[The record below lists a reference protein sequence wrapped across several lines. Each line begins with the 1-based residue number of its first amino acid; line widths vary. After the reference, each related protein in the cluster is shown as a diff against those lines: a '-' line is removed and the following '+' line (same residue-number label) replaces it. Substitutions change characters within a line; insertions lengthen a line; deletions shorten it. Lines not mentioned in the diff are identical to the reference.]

1 MKAAANFRFYQR
13 LIFPEGWRCDYS
25 LSSDLF
31 FLLRSTSPEKYQLQ
45 QIWLLM
51 LHFFFFFFFLG
62 EATVKPVMDVAPT
75 QPRSRKA
82 APTNV
87 WHSARWEL
95 AEKNTLTAAAT
106 KVFSKRNKGSA
117 MRENVPHDQIQSRL
131 TCGSLSRRGP
141 AAGPSNS
148 LKRPRS
154 NHAPSGIG
162 RAEAADWMRSYNHDR
177 FGDKCS
183 FSSVRGKLRRIS
195 ISCRS

>member
-31 FLLRSTSPEKYQLQ
+31 FSSSLYLSGEISASANLVADAALLLLRGSDSQTCDGCRAS
-45 QIWLLM
+45 
-51 LHFFFFFFFLG
+51 
-62 EATVKPVMDVAPT
+62 
-75 QPRSRKA
+75 A
-82 APTNV
+82 APFTK
-87 WHSARWEL
+87 SDSDKCL
-95 AEKNTLTAAAT
+95 ALCAVGTRREKHPDSCCHQGVLKEEQEICYA
-106 KVFSKRNKGSA
+106 G
-117 MRENVPHDQIQSRL
+117 NVPHDQIQSRL
-131 TCGSLSRRGP
+131 TCGSLSQRGP

-162 RAEAADWMRSYNHDR
+162 RAEAADWMRSYNRDR